1 MAAVLLLLIALT
13 VGYQAVYCY
22 ASMGGDWTS
31 LFCSGDRVPRPP
43 ELDGGSRLHDSF
55 GYDGQFFRVLAH
67 DPLNRKGYWR
77 YLDEARY
84 RSRRIL
90 IPALAALLGAG
101 SRRAV
106 DFWFIAVV
114 DVSLA
119 LGGLCFV
126 RLCGDACPMLA
137 AVEIYCTIPAV
148 VGSTD
153 RMVVDGPLVGAF
165 LAAWLFIRLERR
177 GALWAVL
184 ACAPL
189 IRETGIL
196 VNAGAALVFLRRR
209 DLPGALMSCATTLPA
224 LTWWWWVARRTPAS
238 GVARYLSVPLLP
250 QIARMFHIVTRPVA
264 PWRNAANHAIVVATV
279 LCLLIAFAMVAW
291 KLWRGLRR
299 RGIED
304 DVLLVLPSAILAA
317 FAGIATIVYEPYS
330 MARADSILLVWA
342 GLRLL
347 QDWRRLAAYA
357 YLPVCGSGLLLFRWL
372 PLWQFVRMLGQAGG
386 R

>member
-1 MAAVLLLLIALT
+1 MAAVLLLLIAVT

-22 ASMGGDWTS
+22 TSTGGAWTG
-31 LFCSGDRVPRPP
+31 LFCSGDRMPHPA
-43 ELDGGSRLHDSF
+43 ELDRGFRLQDSF
-55 GYDGQFFRVLAH
+55 GYDGQIFRVLAH

-77 YLDEARY
+77 YLDDARY
-84 RSRRIL
+84 RSGRIL
-90 IPALAALLGAG
+90 IPALAALLGGG

-114 DVSLA
+114 DASLV

-126 RLCGDACPMLA
+126 RLSGDACPGLA
-137 AVEIYCTIPAV
+137 AVAVYCTIPAV
-148 VGSTD
+148 VASTD
-153 RMVVDGPLVGAF
+153 RMVVDGPLAAAF
-165 LAAWLFIRLERR
+165 LAAWLFIRRERR

-189 IRETGIL
+189 IREAGIL
-196 VNAGAALVFLRRR
+196 VNAGAALLFLRRR
-209 DLPGALMSCATTLPA
+209 DLRGTLISCATTLPA
-224 LTWWWWVARRTPAS
+224 LAWWWWVAVRTPAS
-238 GVARYLSVPLLP
+238 DVGTHLSIPLLP

-264 PWRNAANHAIVVATV
+264 AWRNAAYHAIVVASV
-279 LCLLIAFAMVAW
+279 LCLFIAFGTLAW
-291 KLWRGLRR
+291 KLWRWLRR
-299 RGIED
+299 HGIED

-317 FAGIATIVYEPYS
+317 FASTAAIVYEPYGW
-330 MARADSILLVWA
+330 ARIDSVLLEWA

-372 PLWQFVRMLGQAGG
+372 PLWQFVQMLAHAGG